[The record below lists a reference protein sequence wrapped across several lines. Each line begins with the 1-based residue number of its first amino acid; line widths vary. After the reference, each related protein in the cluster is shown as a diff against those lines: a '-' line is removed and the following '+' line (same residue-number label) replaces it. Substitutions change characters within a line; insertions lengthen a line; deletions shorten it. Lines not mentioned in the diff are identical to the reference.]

1 MGQAGRKG
9 VWGEGREVESQNI
22 LCLELPC
29 GLFRPPHWA
38 SPACPWPR
46 FSHPCQPAPSP
57 PVPSAGVVRKS
68 YLELSPLSS
77 SKRIV
82 IGVQKG
88 SLETSRVG
96 ELASA
101 FAPT

>member
-1 MGQAGRKG
+1 MAYSDLRIG
-9 VWGEGREVESQNI
+9 
-22 LCLELPC
+22 
-29 GLFRPPHWA
+29 
-38 SPACPWPR
+38 PALLVLDPIFP
-46 FSHPCQPAPSP
+46 HPCQPAPSP

-77 SKRIV
+77 SKPIV
-82 IGVQKG
+82 IGVQKE
-88 SLETSRVG
+88 SLETFRVG